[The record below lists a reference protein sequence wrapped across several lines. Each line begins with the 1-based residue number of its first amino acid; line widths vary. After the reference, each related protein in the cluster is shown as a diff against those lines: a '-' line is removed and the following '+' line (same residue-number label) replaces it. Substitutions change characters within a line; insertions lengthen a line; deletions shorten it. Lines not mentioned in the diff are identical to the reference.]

1 MSPKFP
7 VVIIGAGM
15 AGLTCA
21 VYLQQA
27 GIEALVLEAS
37 DGVGGR
43 VRTDIVEGFRLDRGF
58 QVLLTA
64 YPETKQLLNYAALDL
79 QAFRSGALIHHEDRW
94 MRLINPLQE
103 PQSVF
108 QTLVSPVGTLPDKLK
123 IVELIRRVHGLST
136 HDFFQQPATT
146 TIDYLVDFG
155 FSEEMIVRFFR
166 PFFGGIF
173 LEDALHTSSNFF
185 EFCFKMFYSG
195 DAAVPALGMEQIPLQ
210 LAGRLKPE
218 QLRLNT
224 AVEQVTGNQI
234 TLSAGETLQAGT
246 IVLAVDAAQAAR
258 LLNLSVPTE
267 EAFNHTTCTYFAAN
281 RSPNQER
288 LLILNTKRSSP
299 VHNIA
304 IMSDAAP
311 TYAPDGQTLISV
323 STQGVEIMDET
334 RLTENIRKE
343 MVDWFGND
351 VKTWRHLKTY
361 HLPHALPDYGPNAVH
376 LPLRLAD
383 NLYQCGD
390 RTAYPSLNA
399 AMQTGREVAEL
410 IVKS

>member
-1 MSPKFP
+1 
-7 VVIIGAGM
+7 M

-27 GIEALVLEAS
+27 GIEALVLEAA
-37 DGVGGR
+37 DRVGGR
-43 VRTDIVEGFRLDRGF
+43 VRTDQVAGFRLDRGF

-64 YPETKQLLNYAALDL
+64 YPETKHLLNYSQLNL
-79 QAFRSGALIHHEDRW
+79 RAFRSGALIHHENRW
-94 MRLINPLQE
+94 MRMINPLRE
-103 PQSVF
+103 PQSIF
-108 QTLVSPVGTLPDKLK
+108 QMLASPVGTLSDKLK

-136 HDFFQQPATT
+136 HDFFQQSATT

-155 FSEEMIVRFFR
+155 FSDEMIVRFFR

-218 QLRLNT
+218 QIRLNT
-224 AVEQVTGNQI
+224 AVDRIAGNQI
-234 TLSAGETLQAGT
+234 TLASGETVQAGT
-246 IVLAVDAAQAAR
+246 VVLAVDAAQVAR
-258 LLNLSVPTE
+258 LLNQPDPEE
-267 EAFNHTTCTYFAAN
+267 EAFNHTTCTYFAADH
-281 RSPNQER
+281 SPNRER
-288 LLILNTKRSSP
+288 LLILNTKRASP

-304 IMSDAAP
+304 IMSDVAP
-311 TYAPDGQTLISV
+311 AYAPEGQTLISV
-323 STQGVEIMDET
+323 STQGLEMMDAAL
-334 RLTENIRKE
+334 LTENIRKDLLE
-343 MVDWFGND
+343 WFGED
-351 VKTWRHLKTY
+351 VKSWRHLKTY
-361 HLPHALPDYGPNAVH
+361 HIPHALPDYGPGSVH
-376 LPLRLAD
+376 LPLQLAE

-399 AMQTGREVAEL
+399 AMQTGREVAER
-410 IVKS
+410 IIMS